1 MTQDKL
7 TNGAQAADTNQP
19 EVEPSQLLKL
29 ALELG
34 PLVVFFFANARGDL
48 IASWLPF
55 MAGMQPIFIAT
66 ASFMIATVIAL
77 TVSRIKFGKLPV
89 MPLVS
94 GVVVFVFGGL
104 TLYLQD
110 DTFIKMKPTIV
121 NSLFGSI
128 LLIGL
133 LFGKSLLGYVFDSVF
148 QLTAEG
154 WRILTKRWGIFF
166 FVLAIINEVVWRN
179 FSTDMWVNFKVF
191 GVMPL
196 TMIFGAAQMSLLTK
210 YAPDAQKNA
219 AE

>member
-1 MTQDKL
+1 MNNEQK
-7 TNGAQAADTNQP
+7 AAEQGDEP
-19 EVEPSQLLKL
+19 ELEPGQLLKL

-34 PLVVFFFANARGDL
+34 PLAVFFFANAKGDL
-48 IASWLPF
+48 IAGWLPF
-55 MAGMQPIFIAT
+55 LSGMDPIFVAT
-66 ASFMIATVIAL
+66 ACFMIATIISL
-77 TVSRIKFGKLPV
+77 TISRIKFGKLPV

-121 NSLFGSI
+121 NVMFGSV

-148 QLTAEG
+148 QLNDEG
-154 WRILTKRWGIFF
+154 WRILTLRWGLFF
-166 FVLAIINEVVWRN
+166 FVLALINEVVWRN

-196 TMIFGAAQMSLLTK
+196 TMIFGAFQMPLLTR
-210 YAPDAQKNA
+210 YAPDRESAQR
-219 AE
+219 

>member
-1 MTQDKL
+1 MPTGQSSD
-7 TNGAQAADTNQP
+7 QSEQP
-19 EVEPSQLLKL
+19 QLEEGQLLKL

-34 PLVVFFFANARGDL
+34 PLAVFFFANAKGEAL
-48 IASWLPF
+48 AQWFPIL
-55 MAGMQPIFIAT
+55 AGMQPIFVAT
-66 ASFMIATVIAL
+66 AAFMVATILSL
-77 TVSRIKFGKLPV
+77 TVSRMKFGKLPV
-89 MPLVS
+89 MPMVS

-148 QLTAEG
+148 QLNATG
-154 WRILTKRWGIFF
+154 WRILTFRWGIFF
-166 FVLAIINEVVWRN
+166 FFLALVNEVVWRN

-191 GVMPL
+191 GVMPI
-196 TMIFGAAQMSLLTK
+196 TMIFGALQMPLLNK
-210 YAPDAQKNA
+210 YGLDAKD
-219 AE
+219 